1 VAVALVVHL
10 VIPLQ
15 QQRVLT
21 ALIVQYWES
30 YQLAAVLALV
40 NKIQDTVVVALAVA
54 VAVILV
60 VMVLVL
66 LVKDLLALVL
76 KPTVVVAA
84 AAVHH
89 KLAKV
94 LMVAMAQ
101 LG

>member
-1 VAVALVVHL
+1 VALAVRL
-10 VIPLQ
+10 VILLQ
-15 QQRVLT
+15 QLLELMVLI
-21 ALIVQYWES
+21 AQCLES

-84 AAVHH
+84 AVVHH